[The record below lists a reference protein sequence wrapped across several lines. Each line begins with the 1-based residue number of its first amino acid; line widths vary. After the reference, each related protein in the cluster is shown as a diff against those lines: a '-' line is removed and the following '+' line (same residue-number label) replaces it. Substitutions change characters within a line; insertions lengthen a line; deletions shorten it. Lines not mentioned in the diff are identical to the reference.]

1 MPRLAQPSS
10 YNRLRDR
17 RVSPSVFIDVLQMTQ
32 QEKTDVTPL
41 IISKLESKGIVLT
54 DTCGSDCKK
63 AAINE
68 IIRALKA
75 EPNHRAL
82 FNRAKNADEDV
93 EEVDKAPK
101 STKKTAGQS

>member
-1 MPRLAQPSS
+1 
-10 YNRLRDR
+10 
-17 RVSPSVFIDVLQMTQ
+17 MTQ

-41 IISKLESKGIVLT
+41 IISKLESKGIVLI
-54 DTCGSDCKK
+54 DTCGSDYKK

-75 EPNHRAL
+75 ELNHRAL
-82 FNRAKNADEDV
+82 FNRVKNASEDV

-101 STKKTAGQS
+101 SMKKTVG